1 MSLGLRRTVT
11 LLAIYAVALH
21 GILLGLAPIGAS
33 ASSQFDPFSVICH
46 SVAPGDAAGDE
57 TPDKAN
63 FIPGHACEHCN
74 LCSASAPPPP
84 PDVALIGHLLPTR
97 VLSVLRPATMIARP
111 SATSDPKQAR
121 GPPQFA

>member
-21 GILLGLAPIGAS
+21 GILLGLGPIGVS
-33 ASSQFDPFSVICH
+33 TQIDPFSVICH
-46 SVAPGDAAGDE
+46 SIAPTAAGDE

-63 FIPGHACEHCN
+63 FIPGYACEHCN
-74 LCSASAPPPP
+74 LCSASAPPAA
-84 PDVALIGHLLPTR
+84 PDVALIGHLVPMR
-97 VLSVLRPATMIARP
+97 VLSILRPVSTIARP
-111 SATSDPKQAR
+111 GAPSDPKQAR